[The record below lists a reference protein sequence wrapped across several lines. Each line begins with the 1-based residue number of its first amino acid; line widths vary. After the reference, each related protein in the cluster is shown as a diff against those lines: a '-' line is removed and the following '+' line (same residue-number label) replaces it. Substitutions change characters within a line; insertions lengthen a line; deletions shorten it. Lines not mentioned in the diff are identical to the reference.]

1 MTRPTLN
8 EIMWEVQQEAEK
20 RTDKIVLVSNGPPPP
35 KPETYTAGDLRFMDF
50 PPQAFTIP
58 GYLIEGLTIVVGK
71 PKLGKS
77 WMALDWLL
85 AIAHGGYAF
94 GAIKVD
100 ERDCLYM
107 ALEDSPRRLHRRI
120 NQLLPDREE
129 WSPRLTICHHMDRL
143 DQGGLEQVRAWAN
156 SVPLP
161 SLVVIDTFAKVRPA
175 RIKNE
180 LPYDA
185 DYRHMSLLQAL
196 ATELGISIVVI
207 HHQRKMEADDPLDTA
222 SGSTGLTGAADSI
235 LVLKR
240 DGQGVTLY
248 GRGRDL
254 EDIDVAVSFNKETR
268 QWSVLGA
275 ASEVRRSESRDKILD
290 ALALSD
296 GPMSPGEIAI
306 MTGLRLKAVESQL
319 HRMLRSGDVVSGKR
333 GRYSHPTK
341 CPPNE

>member
-1 MTRPTLN
+1 MSRPTLN
-8 EIMWEVQQEAEK
+8 EMMWEVQAEAEK
-20 RTDKIVLVSNGPPPP
+20 RAAPKIALVSDAPP
-35 KPETYTAGDLRFMDF
+35 KPQTYTAGDLRFMDF

-58 GYLIEGLTIVVGK
+58 GYLIEGLTILVGK

-94 GAIKVD
+94 GAVKVD
-100 ERDCLYM
+100 ERECLYM
-107 ALEDSPRRLHRRI
+107 ALEDSPRRLQRRI

-129 WSPRLTICHHMDRL
+129 WSPPICHHMDRL
-143 DQGGLEQVRAWAN
+143 DRGGLEQIRAWAN

-161 SLVVIDTFAKVRPA
+161 SLVVIDTFAKVRPT

-185 DYRHMSLLQAL
+185 DYRHMSLLQDL
-196 ATELGISIVVI
+196 ATDLGISILVI

-254 EDIDVAVSFNKETR
+254 EDIDVAVSFNKETG
-268 QWSVLGA
+268 QWSILGA
-275 ASEVRRSESRDKILD
+275 ASEVRRSESRDLV
-290 ALALSD
+290 LSALSKSSE
-296 GPMSPGEIAI
+296 PMSPAEIVI
-306 MTGLRLKAVESQL
+306 VTGLKLKTVESQL
-319 HRMLRSGDVVSGKR
+319 HRMLRGGEVFSSKR
-333 GRYSHPTK
+333 GRYSCQP
-341 CPPNE
+341 